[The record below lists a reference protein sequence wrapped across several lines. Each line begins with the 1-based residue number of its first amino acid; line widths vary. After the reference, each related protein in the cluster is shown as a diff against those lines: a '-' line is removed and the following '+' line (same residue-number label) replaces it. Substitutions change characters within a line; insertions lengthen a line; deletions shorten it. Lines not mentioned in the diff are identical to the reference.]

1 MRIRVLHHRHNSE
14 AIALCSI
21 HERTGEA
28 IAFCVIKIGL
38 HSIFSSQIRVIVA
51 AKAAACYYV

>member
-1 MRIRVLHHRHNSE
+1 MRILVLHHRHNSE
-14 AIALCSI
+14 AIALCI
-21 HERTGEA
+21 INERTGES
-28 IAFCVIKIGL
+28 IASIGL